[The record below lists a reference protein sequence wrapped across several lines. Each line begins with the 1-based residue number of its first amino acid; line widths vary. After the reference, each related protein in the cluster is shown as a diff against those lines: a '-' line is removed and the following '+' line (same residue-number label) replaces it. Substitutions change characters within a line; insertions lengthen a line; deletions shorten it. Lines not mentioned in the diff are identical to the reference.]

1 MVFAPDIDAAA
12 AQNYESKGGFFK
24 DGERTN
30 KKFYEDL
37 SKNQKKK
44 EREKTLEII
53 GKEPLSAVE
62 RFKKSQGMTDKNPFG
77 SQGFFTRVFGINPNK
92 LDYSKQIPSQGIQTI
107 IESRFNQ
114 FIDPFQSG
122 IPDAGQIG
130 TERGA
135 LKKPIK
141 KGQMTGFGIAGSVP
155 RQQSGQEVLARALFS
170 KASPLGLPLAFLD
183 TKEQM
188 IEGSP
193 EFTER
198 LSEGPQGTLGYLNRA
213 VSPLIGGA
221 DIPSG
226 ITSLKNKLKNFFTNK
241 DSKPQKQNKEK
252 SASEFLI
259 DYYKQI
265 ENRPPATGRGGD
277 QSQLKINEIPP
288 FVIRSLFKSKG
299 IDLPQN
305 NSPSGLNFDVEPFS
319 DDKRFNMEFKMPLQD
334 FGLGSLMNFS
344 ELYIDDFNNDS
355 LRRILNKGLDNPGSL
370 FGRELELFEL
380 MRKNQKLGIPNF
392 AVDGPV
398 II

>member
-1 MVFAPDIDAAA
+1 M
-12 AQNYESKGGFFK
+12 
-24 DGERTN
+24 
-30 KKFYEDL
+30 
-37 SKNQKKK
+37 
-44 EREKTLEII
+44 
-53 GKEPLSAVE
+53 
-62 RFKKSQGMTDKNPFG
+62 
-77 SQGFFTRVFGINPNK
+77 
-92 LDYSKQIPSQGIQTI
+92 
-107 IESRFNQ
+107 
-114 FIDPFQSG
+114 
-122 IPDAGQIG
+122 
-130 TERGA
+130 
-135 LKKPIK
+135 
-141 KGQMTGFGIAGSVP
+141 
-155 RQQSGQEVLARALFS
+155 
-170 KASPLGLPLAFLD
+170 
-183 TKEQM
+183 
-188 IEGSP
+188 
-193 EFTER
+193 
-198 LSEGPQGTLGYLNRA
+198 
-213 VSPLIGGA
+213 
-221 DIPSG
+221 
-226 ITSLKNKLKNFFTNK
+226 KNFFTNK

-305 NSPSGLNFDVEPFS
+305 NSPSGLNFDVDPFS

-334 FGLGSLMNFS
+334 FGLGSLMNLS
-344 ELYIDDFNNDS
+344 ELNIDDFNNDS

>member
-1 MVFAPDIDAAA
+1 
-12 AQNYESKGGFFK
+12 
-24 DGERTN
+24 
-30 KKFYEDL
+30 
-37 SKNQKKK
+37 
-44 EREKTLEII
+44 
-53 GKEPLSAVE
+53 
-62 RFKKSQGMTDKNPFG
+62 
-77 SQGFFTRVFGINPNK
+77 
-92 LDYSKQIPSQGIQTI
+92 
-107 IESRFNQ
+107 
-114 FIDPFQSG
+114 
-122 IPDAGQIG
+122 
-130 TERGA
+130 
-135 LKKPIK
+135 
-141 KGQMTGFGIAGSVP
+141 MTGFGIAGSVP

-265 ENRPPATGRGGD
+265 ENRPAVT
-277 QSQLKINEIPP
+277 
-288 FVIRSLFKSKG
+288 KG
-299 IDLPQN
+299 
-305 NSPSGLNFDVEPFS
+305 V
-319 DDKRFNMEFKMPLQD
+319 
-334 FGLGSLMNFS
+334 GSLMNLT
-344 ELYIDDFNNDS
+344 ELNIDDFNNDS

-380 MRKNQKLGIPNF
+380 MRKNQKLGIF
-392 AVDGPV
+392 LKKKRMC
-398 II
+398 